1 MRSRKFIHMGSMTSI
16 CMIRCL
22 FTRSRER
29 KYPTGKAM
37 TRQMTVAMRAKSR
50 LRAKTEPYPLT
61 ETRFA
66 RVKRPS
72 ASVRA

>member
-1 MRSRKFIHMGSMTSI
+1 MGSITSI

-22 FTRSRER
+22 FTRSRDR

-37 TRQMTVAMRAKSR
+37 TRQMTVAMRASSK

-61 ETRFA
+61 ETRLA
-66 RVKRPS
+66 SVKRPS
-72 ASVRA
+72 LSVRA